1 MLVDRLSRYVCS
13 LLVYSSSILQCQT
26 TGAEVIHVELPDEIY
41 THRSSLVKSLENIS
55 DDSPRKQLLSVR
67 I

>member
-1 MLVDRLSRYVCS
+1 MLVDQLSRYVCS
-13 LLVYSSSILQCQT
+13 LLVYSSILQCQT
-26 TGAEVIHVELPDEIY
+26 TSAEVTHVELPDETY
-41 THRSSLVKSLENIS
+41 THRSSLVTSVENVS